1 MTKRLN
7 MITAMVFALSAT
19 ASLGQ
24 TALAEPPVTAPAAV
38 ANFTL
43 VDQTGASHELYAAVD
58 APAIVIATQVNG
70 DPLSRENIKT
80 LEGLKSVF
88 GQATFLLLNASPTDT
103 RSTIATEA
111 ANLNTTLPIL
121 DDDQQSVAKS
131 LGVTQTGEA
140 IVIDPIGWKIVYRG
154 PIDAAAAKDPNAQF
168 LLFNALVYVMSHR
181 AIEETVVGVKGT
193 PISFPAHGNP
203 AGS

>member
-1 MTKRLN
+1 MNRHLIA
-7 MITAMVFALSAT
+7 ITGLAAT
-19 ASLGQ
+19 ALLGFGP
-24 TALAEPPVTAPAAV
+24 TAFAEPPATAPAHV

-58 APAIVIATQVNG
+58 APAIVIATQANG
-70 DPLSRENIKT
+70 DQLSRENIKT
-80 LEGLKSVF
+80 IEGLKGVF

-103 RSTIATEA
+103 RSTIAAEA
-111 ANLNTTLPIL
+111 ASLNTTLPIL
-121 DDDQQSVAKS
+121 DDDQQNVAKS

-140 IVIDPIGWKIVYRG
+140 IIIDPIGWKIVYRG

-181 AIEETVVGVKGT
+181 SIEETVVGVKGT
-193 PISFPAHGNP
+193 PISFPARDNA
-203 AGS
+203 AGSR